1 MFLNQN
7 LKAAILIAA
16 LVMFSF
22 TPFARGAET
31 GGAIVGIVK
40 NKSGE
45 PVAGA
50 TVKVT
55 HVDRG
60 LTVTVFSRAQ
70 GRYTATNLPAGKYTV
85 QGLGGGFQGVYA
97 DPKGAVEVG
106 DSQTVTADL
115 ALTTQQDFR
124 EAMTTAL
131 LAGRMPEGDGKTL
144 IVSLCTDCHPHGLYE
159 IVSRRMDRDD
169 WMAVVEKMR
178 SRPYGITRSLQIP
191 DEDRDVV
198 VDYLAKH
205 FGPASPP
212 LDTSKLPDTWVTG
225 PAANSVFT
233 EFEIPAGASAH
244 DVAVDSKG
252 IGWVSEGGYG
262 VIGRYDPNSYT
273 YSRFPLPGG
282 KSSATA
288 IAVDGQDRVWVSDGR
303 NNRLVQFD
311 PRTETFTSYNLPV
324 PPGGRANANVIRF
337 HPNGTVWMTIIS
349 ANRIMRLDPAMKKV
363 DTWLVPAGV
372 AAKTNVN
379 PYGMAIAPNGMIW
392 FAERR
397 SDKVAQIEPRTGE
410 ITEYDIPTK
419 GAVLRRMA
427 ADVDGNLWFGEFG
440 GVGKLAM
447 IDYRTAEITEYSL
460 PTKYSGGYSVD
471 VDRTRNL
478 IWVNEMMADQIAR
491 FDPRTKTFVEYHIP
505 SHYSSVRRIA
515 VDPSRPSRVW
525 YTAFYLDKV
534 GYLDVLE

>member
-1 MFLNQN
+1 MLRNVT
-7 LKAAILIAA
+7 LRILI
-16 LVMFSF
+16 L
-22 TPFARGAET
+22 
-31 GGAIVGIVK
+31 IVFLAMTSSTRSAQGVENSGVIAGVVK

-50 TVKVT
+50 TVKAR
-55 HVDRG
+55 HVNMG
-60 LTVTVFSRAQ
+60 LTVTVVSQEQ
-70 GRYTATNLPAGKYTV
+70 GRYQVTNLPPGKYTV
-85 QGLGGGFQGVYA
+85 QGLGGGFQGFYA
-97 DPKGAVEVG
+97 DPKGALELG
-106 DSQTVTADL
+106 DGRTATANL
-115 ALTTQQDFR
+115 ALTARQDFR
-124 EAMTTAL
+124 ESMTTSL
-131 LAGRMPEGDGKTL
+131 MAGRMPEGDGKTL
-144 IVSLCTDCHPHGLYE
+144 IVSLCTDCHPYGLYE
-159 IVSRRMDRDD
+159 VVSRRMERDD
-169 WMAVVEKMR
+169 WMAVVAKMR
-178 SRPYGITRSLQIP
+178 SRPYGITRSLQIS
-191 DEDRDVV
+191 DEGRDVV
-198 VDYLAKH
+198 VDYLAKN

-233 EFEIPAGASAH
+233 EFDIPAGASAH
-244 DVAVDSKG
+244 DVAVDSQG
-252 IGWVSEGGYG
+252 IGWVSEGGHG

-311 PRTETFTSYNLPV
+311 PRTETFTSYALPV

-349 ANRIMRLDPAMKKV
+349 ANRIMRLDPSTNNV
-363 DTWLVPAGV
+363 NTWLVPAGV

-427 ADVDGNLWFGEFG
+427 ADVDGNLWFGQFG

-447 IDYRTAEITEYSL
+447 IDYRTTKITEYAL

-471 VDRTRNL
+471 VDRKRNL

-505 SHYSSVRRIA
+505 SHYSSVRRIE